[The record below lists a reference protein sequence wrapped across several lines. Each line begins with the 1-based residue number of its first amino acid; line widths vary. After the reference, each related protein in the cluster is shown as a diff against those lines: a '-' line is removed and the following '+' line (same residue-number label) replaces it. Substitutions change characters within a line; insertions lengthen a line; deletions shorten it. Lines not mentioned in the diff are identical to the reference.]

1 MHSPNLNAPVITI
14 DGPAGVGKGTL
25 AHQLAADLGWAFLDS
40 GAIFRVAAL
49 YALRHS
55 IPLDDE
61 AALVAAIRRLDIDC
75 QQGLIL
81 LNNEDV
87 SEAIRNEECASA
99 TSKIAALPPVRQ
111 ALLALQQS
119 FQQLPGLVAD
129 GRDMGTVVF
138 AHAPLKLFLTASA
151 EVRAERRL
159 KQLKR
164 AGVEADLA
172 QLVKDINERDYRDA
186 NRPVAPLKAAE
197 DAVVMDTSTLSV
209 AEVKA
214 LVEPL
219 LQAKGFIAP

>member
-1 MHSPNLNAPVITI
+1 MNKPNLNAPVITI

-40 GAIFRVAAL
+40 GAIYRVAAL
-49 YALRHS
+49 YALRHA
-55 IPLDDE
+55 IPLDNED
-61 AALVAAIRRLDIDC
+61 ALVDAIRTLDIDC
-75 QQGLIL
+75 QQALIL
-81 LNNEDV
+81 LNGENV
-87 SEAIRNEECASA
+87 SEAIRNETCASA
-99 TSKIAALPPVRQ
+99 TSKIAALPQVRQ

-164 AGVEADLA
+164 QGLEADLA
-172 QLVKDINERDYRDA
+172 QLVKDISERDYRDA
-186 NRPVAPLKAAE
+186 NRAVAPLKAAA
-197 DAVVMDTSTLSV
+197 DAQVIDTSRLSV

-214 LVEPL
+214 LVTPML
-219 LQAKGFIAP
+219 RALGYLPA

>member
-1 MHSPNLNAPVITI
+1 MHKPNLDAPVIAI

-25 AHQLAADLGWAFLDS
+25 AHQLAADLGWGFLDS
-40 GAIFRVAAL
+40 GAIYRVAAL
-49 YALRHS
+49 YALRHA
-55 IPLDDE
+55 IPLDNE
-61 AALVAAIRRLDIDC
+61 EALVEAIRTLDINC
-75 QQGLIL
+75 QHALIL
-81 LNNEDV
+81 LNGEDV
-87 SEAIRNEECASA
+87 SEAIRTEECASA
-99 TSKIAALPPVRQ
+99 TSKIAALPKVRE

-159 KQLKR
+159 KQHQ
-164 AGVEADLA
+164 AQGNQADFA

-186 NRPVAPLKAAE
+186 NRAVAPLKAAD
-197 DAVVMDTSTLSV
+197 DARVIDTSTLSV

-214 LVEPL
+214 LVVAMLKERGYL
-219 LQAKGFIAP
+219 

>member
-1 MHSPNLNAPVITI
+1 MHSPNLKAPVITI

-40 GAIFRVAAL
+40 GAIYRVAAL
-49 YALRHS
+49 YALRHA
-55 IPLDDE
+55 IPLDNE
-61 AALVAAIRRLDIDC
+61 EALVAAIRTLDIDC
-75 QQGLIL
+75 QQALIL
-81 LNNEDV
+81 LNGEDV

-99 TSKIAALPPVRQ
+99 TSKIAALPKVRQ

-164 AGVEADLA
+164 SGQEADLA

-186 NRPVAPLKAAE
+186 NRPVAPLKAAD
-197 DAVVMDTSTLSV
+197 DAVIIDTSTLSV
-209 AEVKA
+209 TDVKA
-214 LVEPL
+214 LVVPL
-219 LQAKGFIAP
+219 LKEREYL